1 MESVRCRVH
10 HSQALRGKG
19 RDGRAIG
26 SAWYLDHDDDDVAD
40 ADDVSDAIR
49 KRRWPRTKST
59 KGAEMLDVP
68 FTRRRL
74 HEWDASVAVE

>member
-40 ADDVSDAIR
+40 ADDVSDAAIR
-49 KRRWPRTKST
+49 ETDTQR
-59 KGAEMLDVP
+59 G
-68 FTRRRL
+68 
-74 HEWDASVAVE
+74 